1 MSGWLTVFR
10 LGLVQAGIGAMVMLS
25 TSLLNRVMVVELGLA
40 AAVPAGLVA
49 WHYAVQLTRP
59 VSGHA
64 SDRSGRRTPW
74 IVTGMGLLSLG
85 SLAAVDSVT
94 MLAPGSWEALLLL
107 LFGFTLIG
115 LGVGAAGTALLALLA
130 ASVPAERR
138 AAAAATT
145 WIMMVAGI
153 AISAGVAGSQLQ
165 PFSLPRLALVSSSVV
180 LAAFTLSL
188 VAIAGLEKAGAA
200 AAAPVDRKP
209 FAEALREVRAD
220 REAVRFTLFV
230 FLSML
235 AYSMQDLI
243 LEPFAGLVF
252 GAAPG
257 ESTSLAGIQHG
268 GILAGMLLSGCLA
281 GPWMRRGGPPL
292 LWWTTAGCAGSAAAL
307 AALAIAAISG
317 PPWPLATNVFVLG
330 LMNGVFAASAIA
342 AMMELA
348 GRGGTS
354 RAGVRM
360 GVWGAAQALA
370 FGTGGL
376 VGALATDA
384 ARSLIGADG
393 PAFALTFGAEA
404 MLFLCAA
411 HLATRR
417 PAATQRRDLLGEQ
430 AWSSSTSSS

>member
-1 MSGWLTVFR
+1 
-10 LGLVQAGIGAMVMLS
+10 MVMLS

-74 IVTGMGLLSLG
+74 IVTGMALLSLG
-85 SLAAVDSVT
+85 SLAAIDAVT
-94 MLAPGSWEALLLL
+94 LFPAGSWSALLLL

-130 ASVPAERR
+130 VSVPAERR

-153 AISAGVAGSQLQ
+153 AISAGVAGALLT
-165 PFSLPRLALVSSSVV
+165 PFSLPRLGAVATGVV
-180 LAAFTLSL
+180 LTAFALSIL
-188 VAIAGLEKAGAA
+188 ALLKLER
-200 AAAPVDRKP
+200 APVASSEPRRKLP
-209 FAEALREVRAD
+209 FADALREVRQD
-220 REAVRFTLFV
+220 REAVRFTFFV

-252 GAAPG
+252 GATPG
-257 ESTSLAGIQHG
+257 ESTTLAGIQHG
-268 GILAGMLLSGCLA
+268 GILAGMLLAGCLA

-307 AALAIAAISG
+307 AALAMAAVSG
-317 PPWPLATNVFVLG
+317 PPWPLTANVFLLG
-330 LMNGVFAASAIA
+330 LMNGIFAASAIA

-384 ARSLIGADG
+384 ARALIGVDG

-404 MLFLCAA
+404 MLFLLAA
-411 HLATRR
+411 HFAIRL
-417 PAATQRRDLLGEQ
+417 PAADPRPGLLGEQ
-430 AWSSSTSSS
+430 GWSASTS